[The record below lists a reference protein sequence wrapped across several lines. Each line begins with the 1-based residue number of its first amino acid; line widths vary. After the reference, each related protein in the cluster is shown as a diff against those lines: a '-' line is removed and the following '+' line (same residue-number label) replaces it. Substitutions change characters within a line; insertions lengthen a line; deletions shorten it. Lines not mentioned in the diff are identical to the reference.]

1 MRKVIAFFILCC
13 IITACSGYQ
22 KELNT
27 NFAKLG
33 VLQNGDT
40 IIADV
45 PCVMVRN
52 LYVMDSILVVCCYE
66 SVDKNVFY
74 LYNKSTGKLLRT
86 FGTIGNG
93 PGEMDLSPIYA
104 ERGQRELYH
113 NTFNTPK
120 YIKFSID
127 SFLNNN
133 TNGVTYYKI
142 CDKRINAGLHRYKD
156 SLFISDANGW
166 KGYEYRFALINHT
179 GDTTFCFRDSTRKDS
194 FPYLNPSRTHFFTW
208 NNGKL
213 ETEIYKITEN
223 SIERLHLREYVKEDE
238 YIDEQNYPGI
248 TSYVCTT
255 NDYIFCGWSEN
266 IKKENRPNDILVFD
280 WTGIAKGL
288 IDIENVEIF
297 NWVVEYDSKENQM
310 YIVIENKQG
319 AQNIVRYDMSH
330 LPL

>member
-1 MRKVIAFFILCC
+1 MQKLISFLLLCY
-13 IITACSGYQ
+13 IITACNVQ
-22 KELNT
+22 HEELNT
-27 NFAKLG
+27 NFSTLG
-33 VLQNGDT
+33 LLQNGDT

-45 PCVMVRN
+45 PCVTVRN
-52 LYVMDSILVVCCYE
+52 LYVMDSLLVVCCYE
-66 SVDKNVFY
+66 SIDKNVFY
-74 LYNKSTGKLLRT
+74 IYNKDSGKLIKS

-104 ERGQRELYH
+104 DRNKQELYQ

-120 YIKFSID
+120 YIKFNID
-127 SFLNNN
+127 SFLSDNS
-133 TNGVTYYKI
+133 NGITHYKI
-142 CDKRINAGLHRYKD
+142 CDKRINAGLHHYKD

-166 KGYEYRFALINHT
+166 KGYEYRFALINYM
-179 GDTTFCFRDSTRKDS
+179 GDTTFCLRDSTRKDTY
-194 FPYLNPSRTHFFTW
+194 PYLNPSRTLFFTW

-223 SIERLHLREYVKEDE
+223 SIERAHLREYVREDE
-238 YIDEQNYPGI
+238 NIDEKNYPGI

-280 WTGIAKGL
+280 WTGIARGL

-297 NWVVEYDSKENQM
+297 NWVMEYDIKEQHM
-310 YIVIENKQG
+310 YLVVENKQG
-319 AQNIVRYDMSH
+319 TQNIVRYDMSH